1 MVYTVSYNV
10 REGLKMSKK
19 MLLPVGVVVLIIGV
33 IILLL
38 NPDPAT
44 TNLEIARNA
53 TNAREAAKAISSNN
67 QTYAWMYSI
76 GMFCRFA
83 FWFARVDR
91 YSLIPSKYPRILGR
105 RIYR

>member
-1 MVYTVSYNV
+1 
-10 REGLKMSKK
+10 MSKK
-19 MLLPVGVVVLIIGV
+19 MLLPVGVVVV
-33 IILLL
+33 ILLL

-76 GMFCRFA
+76 GMFCSGFGL
-83 FWFARVDR
+83 
-91 YSLIPSKYPRILGR
+91 SLTIGGILVKFLKKD
-105 RIYR
+105 

>member
-1 MVYTVSYNV
+1 
-10 REGLKMSKK
+10 MSKK

-53 TNAREAAKAISSNN
+53 TNAREAAK
-67 QTYAWMYSI
+67 
-76 GMFCRFA
+76 RFLPIIKPM
-83 FWFARVDR
+83 RGC
-91 YSLIPSKYPRILGR
+91 IPSVCSAAVLVCP
-105 RIYR
+105 

>member
-1 MVYTVSYNV
+1 
-10 REGLKMSKK
+10 MSKK

-53 TNAREAAKAISSNN
+53 TNARDAAKAISSNN
-67 QTYAWMYSI
+67 QPMR
-76 GMFCRFA
+76 GC
-83 FWFARVDR
+83 
-91 YSLIPSKYPRILGR
+91 IPSVCSVVASVYP
-105 RIYR
+105 

>member
-1 MVYTVSYNV
+1 MVYTISYNV

-76 GMFCRFA
+76 GMFCSGFGL
-83 FWFARVDR
+83 
-91 YSLIPSKYPRILGR
+91 SLTIGGILVKFLKKD
-105 RIYR
+105 